1 MDKIGK
7 ILKKI
12 SIKDSEN
19 ILLILE
25 KIKSGKVKNLDI
37 KKLKGHENI
46 FRVRSGNF
54 RIIFQ
59 KIDQEYFILEIS
71 KRREDTYKNF

>member
-7 ILKKI
+7 ILQKVSK
-12 SIKDSEN
+12 KDSKN
-19 ILLILE
+19 IILILE
-25 KIKSGKVKNLDI
+25 KIKYGNTKNLDI

-46 FRVRSGNF
+46 FRVRMNDF

-59 KIDQEYFILEIS
+59 RIDENYFILEIS